1 MEDPK
6 KADILVVGAG
16 PVGLTM
22 AAELARY
29 GLSVRIIDRSRE
41 RSAQSKAIVIWPR
54 TLELIDRMEP
64 GLADRFIQA
73 GLVVSDARIFSSNK
87 EIVHLDLRRI
97 ESPYNFALMIAQSE
111 TERLLEEL
119 LARHGVMVE
128 RETELIHFEQTDGGV
143 QSRISSLTDGGE
155 EQVSSAWMI
164 GCDGAHSTVRHQLGF
179 EFEGK
184 TEAADWYLADV
195 DLNLPADQPEIRVYW
210 HSSGVLLLF
219 PLSAERYRVIANPQA
234 QGKGENAGHPLPAP
248 TLGDVQDI
256 LNQRGP
262 KGLEAS
268 NPRWLSSFTI
278 NERKVGRYYT
288 GRVLLAGD
296 AAHVHSPVGGQGM
309 NTGMQ
314 DAFNLVW
321 KLSLASRGECSTE
334 LLCESYSQER
344 SAVATELLK
353 ATGRATEVALL
364 RGSFRQFVRNHL
376 AAAALGLEFVN
387 RAAAETLSEINVSY
401 AESPLT
407 FRGGESLLAPHAGHR
422 VPVNDLNQPVGAVRA
437 TRFVLYADA
446 ERMPEELADRYSRLI
461 EPGVRAAFQ
470 PGGMWLVRPDGYVA
484 VSTREGDW
492 QSVIQFF
499 ETLTHNFDASL
510 AHGYPAGRV

>member
-1 MEDPK
+1 MKDSRK
-6 KADILVVGAG
+6 TDILVVGAG

-54 TLELIDRMEP
+54 TLELIDHMEP
-64 GLADRFIQA
+64 GLADRFTEA
-73 GLVVSDARIFSSNK
+73 GLVVCDARIFSSDE

-128 RETELIHFEQTDGGV
+128 RQTELIHFEQGDGGV
-143 QSRISSLTDGGE
+143 QSRISSLADGGE

-234 QGKGENAGHPLPAP
+234 RGKDENAEHPLPAP
-248 TLGDVQDI
+248 TLGAVQDI
-256 LNQRGP
+256 LRQRGP
-262 KGLEAS
+262 KGIEAS
-268 NPRWLSSFTI
+268 NPRWLSSFTV

-296 AAHVHSPVGGQGM
+296 AAHVHSPAGGQGM

-314 DAFNLVW
+314 DAFNLAW
-321 KLSLASRGECSTE
+321 KLSLASRDECSTE
-334 LLCESYSQER
+334 VLCDSYSQER

-353 ATGRATEVALL
+353 ATGRATEIALMQ
-364 RGSFRQFVRNHL
+364 GSIRQFVRNHL

-387 RAAAETLSEINVSY
+387 HAAADVLSEINVAY
-401 AESPLT
+401 AESPLIS
-407 FRGGESLLAPHAGHR
+407 REGVDHLHPHAGHR
-422 VPVNDLNQPVGAVRA
+422 APVNTLTMPVGAGSSD
-437 TRFVLYADA
+437 RFVLFADA
-446 ERMPEELADRYSRLI
+446 EQMPEELADRYSRLI
-461 EPGVRAAFQ
+461 EPGLRPAFQ
-470 PGGMWLVRPDGYVA
+470 PGGMWLVRPDDYVA

-492 QSVIQFF
+492 QSILGFF
-499 ETLTHNFDASL
+499 ERLTQ
-510 AHGYPAGRV
+510 G